1 MLMDIIPHGG
11 GGSMD
16 YVREAEKV
24 LYHYR
29 DLKFALQNL
38 EHQIEKLIFQSA
50 PAGAKGA
57 NIEITGVK
65 HSRHDDALNTLFK
78 LKVLTENKEKTAAEL
93 KKIDQLLD
101 AIERDPDC
109 EYYAQV
115 LRLWYIE
122 RTPKEEIA
130 GLIGYSPASRQSI
143 YNIKDK
149 AIRKFAIM
157 YFGLGALKAI

>member
-1 MLMDIIPHGG
+1 
-11 GGSMD
+11 MD

-50 PAGAKGA
+50 PADAKGA

-157 YFGLGALKAI
+157 YFGLGALKAM